1 MITIC
6 EPCLFYRIVS
16 LLPYPI
22 SISMDGEEI
31 KIIKSYDNHAKCEW
45 IGHAPIN
52 HAPYYELKEELEAAK
67 REATKNKLLER
78 GYDLDE
84 LDKDN
89 PYVNWHLTYMEEL
102 WN

>member
-78 GYDLDE
+78 
-84 LDKDN
+84 
-89 PYVNWHLTYMEEL
+89 
-102 WN
+102 